1 MAIAPQFVKL
11 LDTCLDM
18 EVSHLRPLVDRMFE
32 NADVALLDFAEKAQ
46 NNMAQSVFFEAMSEV
61 RKRRKAIE
69 QGFFKE
75 LKRSYTEFPCAPG
88 NEGLASV
95 DDGGLSLVNTEDMEL
110 AVAIQNASQ
119 KLSSRIMDRIFAL
132 KQRLTV
138 VNAGGAIEELQI
150 PGGPAWLGAAFQH
163 AIVELELENKVR
175 VVFVALFEKYVLSK
189 VDSLFDEYNKRLIE
203 ADILPNLRYEVR
215 KQPGSV
221 EIIKKEIDPQAE
233 TEAPETTQ
241 TEADIETE
249 QTPSELGDELFGRI
263 CELMAVRRS
272 APAGNSGGSGS
283 GAGAQ
288 PAGDNVTP
296 LHSRADAGHTGSA
309 VGANSGYGGSGGG
322 GNGTGTAGAPGAG
335 GDAGSEP
342 GNGNPSVLLPR
353 IKQVQTRMSSAS
365 AAISSDEFIENIEI
379 DQTLIDRLQ
388 TTLTEERGKVYGDM
402 DRRKIPAADTN
413 VIELVGLLFEYMLK
427 EDSLPN
433 IVKALLSRLHT
444 PLLKAAVIDK
454 SFFTRSQHPA
464 RKLLNDMTAAGISW
478 VDESNLERGIFPKMK
493 LIVDKVLNDFDEDVD
508 VFEELVNDFEN
519 TVAELEQRSSLV
531 EKRTN
536 EAANGQ
542 EKLQTA
548 RQRAQQEI
556 RELLGDQTVAVAA
569 QEFLLRIW
577 SDKLTF
583 ILLRKSDADHSE
595 DWQNAIRTAG
605 EVVHYASPIANSE
618 ERELRAQSLD
628 SHQASLREASA
639 TLQQPDKEKLLLAL
653 FSCQKKLVEEYSPA
667 AEIPVEVVVP
677 EPVEEKQESESA
689 GLSPEQETMIRELKS
704 VPFGTWFEFT
714 GKDGSTQRAK
724 LSWRSTVTEKFMFV
738 DQMGVKAAIIAM
750 TDLADNMIAGKAR
763 VFHDQKK
770 PFVDRALNAIHR
782 MLDHGT
788 RQTAQ
793 A

>member
-61 RKRRKAIE
+61 RKRRKVIE

-75 LKRSYTEFPCAPG
+75 LKRSYSEFPCAPG

-95 DDGGLSLVNTEDMEL
+95 DEGNLSLVNPEDMEL

-132 KQRLTV
+132 KQRLSV
-138 VNAGGAIEELQI
+138 VNAGDAIEELQI

-163 AIVELELENKVR
+163 AIGELELENKVR
-175 VVFVALFEKYVLSK
+175 VVFVALFEKYVLGK
-189 VDSLFDEYNKRLIE
+189 ADSLFDEYNKRLIE

-221 EIIKKEIDPQAE
+221 EIIQKEIDPSNEAE
-233 TEAPETTQ
+233 TPEATETGN
-241 TEADIETE
+241 TEADIDNE

-272 APAGNSGGSGS
+272 GPAGHSGGSGF
-283 GAGAQ
+283 GGGIPQ
-288 PAGDNVTP
+288 AGDNVTP
-296 LHSRADAGHTGSA
+296 LHARTDAGPADSPVTASG
-309 VGANSGYGGSGGG
+309 GYGG
-322 GNGTGTAGAPGAG
+322 A
-335 GDAGSEP
+335 EE

-379 DQTLIDRLQ
+379 DQTLIDRLK
-388 TTLTEERGKVYGDM
+388 TTLSEERGKVYGDM

-427 EDSLPN
+427 DDSLPN

-478 VDESNLERGIFPKMK
+478 VDDNNVERGIFPKMGQ
-493 LIVDKVLNDFDEDVD
+493 IVDQVLNDFDEDVEI
-508 VFEELVNDFEN
+508 FEELVTDFGK

-542 EKLQTA
+542 EKLQAA

-556 RELLGDQTVAVAA
+556 RKLLGDQTVAVAA

-583 ILLRKSDADHSE
+583 ILLRQPDADQSD
-595 DWQNAIRTAG
+595 DWKHAIGAAA
-605 EVVHYASPIANSE
+605 EVVRYASPIENNE
-618 ERELRAQSLD
+618 EREQRAESLGG
-628 SHQASLREASA
+628 HQASLREASA

-653 FSCQKKLVEEYSPA
+653 FSSQKKLVDEYNPA

-677 EPVEEKQESESA
+677 EPVEEVQESASS
-689 GLSPEQETMIRELKS
+689 GLSPEQETMIQELKS

-714 GKDGSTQRAK
+714 DKDGSFQRAK

-750 TDLADNMIAGKAR
+750 TDLADNMIAGKVR

-782 MLDHGT
+782 MLDHGI

>member
-1 MAIAPQFVKL
+1 MAIAPQFTKL
-11 LDTCLDM
+11 LDMCLDM
-18 EVSHLRPLVDRMFE
+18 EISHLRPLVDRMFE

-46 NNMAQSVFFEAMSEV
+46 NNMAQSVFFEAMNEV

-69 QGFFKE
+69 QGFYKE
-75 LKRSYTEFPCAPG
+75 LKRSYSEFPVSPG
-88 NEGLASV
+88 NEGLV
-95 DDGGLSLVNTEDMEL
+95 NPDDGALSLVNPEDMEL
-110 AVAIQNASQ
+110 SVAIQNASQ

-132 KQRLTV
+132 KQRLSI
-138 VNAGGAIEELQI
+138 VNGGNAIDESQI

-163 AIVELELENKVR
+163 AVGELELENKVR
-175 VVFVALFEKYVLSK
+175 VVFVALFEKYVLIK

-221 EIIKKEIDPQAE
+221 EIIQKEVEPGSE
-233 TEAPETTQ
+233 TDQPDNTDMTADTEPEQ
-241 TEADIETE
+241 S
-249 QTPSELGDELFGRI
+249 PSELGDELFGRI
-263 CELMAVRRS
+263 CELMAVRRT
-272 APAGNSGGSGS
+272 APAGQAGGG
-283 GAGAQ
+283 GIGGDAAM
-288 PAGDNVTP
+288 AADNVTP
-296 LHSRADAGHTGSA
+296 IHSHATAGYAGSA
-309 VGANSGYGGSGGG
+309 PVSGGGYGGGAAP
-322 GNGTGTAGAPGAG
+322 GTAGAPVEG
-335 GDAGSEP
+335 GNMGGEP
-342 GNGNPSVLLPR
+342 GGGGHSPLLPR
-353 IKQVQTRMSSAS
+353 IKQVQARMSSAS
-365 AAISSDEFIENIEI
+365 ATVSSDEFIENIEI

-388 TTLTEERGKVYGDM
+388 TTLTEERDKVYGDM
-402 DRRKIPAADTN
+402 DRRKLPAADTN

-478 VDESNLERGIFPKMK
+478 VDEGNIERGIFPKMK
-493 LIVDKVLNDFDEDVD
+493 EIVDQVLNEFDEDVD
-508 VFEELVNDFEN
+508 IFEGLVTDFGEA
-519 TVAELEQRSSLV
+519 VADLEQRSSLV
-531 EKRTN
+531 EKRTT

-542 EKLQTA
+542 EKLQAA

-556 RELLGDQTVAVAA
+556 QSLLSEHTIAVDAK
-569 QEFLLRIW
+569 EFLQRIW

-583 ILLRKSDADHSE
+583 ILLRQPDADNSD
-595 DWQNAIRTAG
+595 DWRDAIQIAG
-605 EVVHYASPIANSE
+605 AVIRYASPIDSNG
-618 ERELRAQSLD
+618 EREQREQSLEE
-628 SHQASLREASA
+628 HQKSLREASA
-639 TLQQPDKEKLLLAL
+639 TLQQPDKEKLLTRL
-653 FSCQKKLVEEYSPA
+653 FSSQKKLVDEYSPA
-667 AEIPVEVVVP
+667 AEVPVEVAEP
-677 EPVEEKQESESA
+677 EPVRAEQKSA
-689 GLSPEQETMIRELKS
+689 TASLSPEQETMIHELKS

-714 GKDGSTQRAK
+714 GEGEAAQRAK

-738 DQMGVKAAIIAM
+738 DQMGVKAAIISM
-750 TDLADNMIAGKAR
+750 TELADNMIAGKVR
-763 VFHDQKK
+763 VIHDQKK

>member
-1 MAIAPQFVKL
+1 MAIAPQFTKL

-46 NNMAQSVFFEAMSEV
+46 NNMAQSVFFEAMNEV

-75 LKRSYTEFPCAPG
+75 LRRSFSAFPCAPG
-88 NEGLASV
+88 NEGISSV
-95 DDGGLSLVNTEDMEL
+95 DEGDLSLVNPEDMEL

-132 KQRLTV
+132 KQRLSV
-138 VNAGGAIEELQI
+138 VNGGDAIEELQI

-163 AIVELELENKVR
+163 AIAELELENKVR
-175 VVFVALFEKYVLSK
+175 VVFVALFEKYVLGK

-221 EIIKKEIDPQAE
+221 EIIQKEIDPRSE
-233 TEAPETTQ
+233 TEAPQTTNTET
-241 TEADIETE
+241 EDE

-272 APAGNSGGSGS
+272 GPTGYPGDSGFGS
-283 GAGAQ
+283 GA
-288 PAGDNVTP
+288 PPGDNVTP
-296 LHSRADAGHTGSA
+296 IHSHTDTGSA
-309 VGANSGYGGSGGG
+309 ATPGGSFGGGG
-322 GNGTGTAGAPGAG
+322 GNGTGTAGASVEGGNAG
-335 GDAGSEP
+335 GEP
-342 GNGNPSVLLPR
+342 GSSSHQSVLLPR

-388 TTLTEERGKVYGDM
+388 TTLAEERGKVYGDL

-464 RKLLNDMTAAGISW
+464 RKLLNNMTAAGINW
-478 VDESNLERGIFPKMK
+478 VDESNVERGIFPKMK
-493 LIVDKVLNDFDEDVD
+493 QIVDQVLNDFDEDAE
-508 VFEELVNDFEN
+508 VFEELVADFEK
-519 TVAELEQRSSLV
+519 TVSELEQRSSLV

-542 EKLQTA
+542 EKLQAA

-556 RELLGDQTVAVAA
+556 RTLLGKHTVAVAA
-569 QEFLLRIW
+569 KEFLQRIW

-583 ILLRKSDADHSE
+583 ILLRQPDADHSD
-595 DWQNAIRTAG
+595 DWKNAI
-605 EVVHYASPIANSE
+605 EVASTVIRYASPIENNA
-618 ERELRAQSLD
+618 EREQRALSLT
-628 SHQASLREASA
+628 SHQESLREVSA

-653 FSCQKKLVEEYSPA
+653 FSSQKKLVDEYSPA
-667 AEIPVEVVVP
+667 AEVPVEVAVP
-677 EPVEEKQESESA
+677 EPVEDKQETESA
-689 GLSPEQETMIRELKS
+689 GLSPEQEAMIRELKS

-714 GKDGSTQRAK
+714 GKGETTQRAK
-724 LSWRSTVTEKFMFV
+724 LSWRSTVTQKFMFV
-738 DQMGVKAAIIAM
+738 DQMGVKAAIISM

-763 VFHDQKK
+763 VIHDQKK